1 MISLTNRL
9 RDENLQFIYR
19 LKREGIKYDL
29 STMREFDLHFGSP
42 HKEFKSVHITGSN
55 GKGSVSNM
63 IFNVLRL
70 KGKTGLYTSPHLVDF
85 NERIFLQDRRISD
98 EEIEHYIDIYRD
110 YINNGRINNRNPTFF
125 EVTTEMAFQFY
136 RDQKAE
142 YASIEVGLGGRLDAT
157 NIITPIV
164 SVITRISYE
173 HTDRLG
179 TTLEEIA
186 REKGGIIK
194 QGIPVVTGE
203 DKPEPLKAIKRI
215 AELRSSKYLNSY
227 EYTKVSGI
235 KVNDTGSR
243 IWITTPTEE
252 YKIDLKLIGNF
263 QVDNART
270 TITALESIDENI
282 SRKEVEKGLSNAR
295 WPGRMDVVRTNPLVI
310 LDSSHNPSAA
320 QTLSRSIRE
329 IYHKKPLLVVGMLSD
344 KDHFSYLHNISTCAD
359 DIILTTPEEPE
370 RKVDPEKL
378 KPMAE
383 KTFRN
388 VKVVPDP
395 IEAYKEAI
403 KESDFVVVTGSMYL
417 VGAISRYLGE
427 DMSPFR
433 K

>member
-1 MISLTNRL
+1 M

-98 EEIEHYIDIYRD
+98 EEIEHYIDLYRD
-110 YINNGRINNRNPTFF
+110 YINNGRINKRNPTFF

-157 NIITPIV
+157 NILTPIV

-215 AELRSSKYLNSY
+215 AELRSSIYLNSY

-329 IYHKKPLLVVGMLSD
+329 IYQKKPLLVVGMLSD

-370 RKVDPEKL
+370 RKVDPEIL

-388 VKVVPDP
+388 VMVIPDP

>member
-29 STMREFDLHFGSP
+29 STMREF
-42 HKEFKSVHITGSN
+42 
-55 GKGSVSNM
+55 
-63 IFNVLRL
+63 
-70 KGKTGLYTSPHLVDF
+70 
-85 NERIFLQDRRISD
+85 
-98 EEIEHYIDIYRD
+98 
-110 YINNGRINNRNPTFF
+110 
-125 EVTTEMAFQFY
+125 
-136 RDQKAE
+136 
-142 YASIEVGLGGRLDAT
+142 
-157 NIITPIV
+157 
-164 SVITRISYE
+164 
-173 HTDRLG
+173 
-179 TTLEEIA
+179 
-186 REKGGIIK
+186 
-194 QGIPVVTGE
+194 
-203 DKPEPLKAIKRI
+203 
-215 AELRSSKYLNSY
+215 
-227 EYTKVSGI
+227 
-235 KVNDTGSR
+235 
-243 IWITTPTEE
+243 
-252 YKIDLKLIGNF
+252 
-263 QVDNART
+263 
-270 TITALESIDENI
+270 DENI